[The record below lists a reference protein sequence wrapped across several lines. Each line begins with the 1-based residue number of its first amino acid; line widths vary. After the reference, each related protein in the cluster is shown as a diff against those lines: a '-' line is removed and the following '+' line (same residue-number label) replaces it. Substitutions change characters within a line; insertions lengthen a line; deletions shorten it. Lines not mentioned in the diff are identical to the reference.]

1 MKRWQMNDKGFIKIY
16 RSLLQWEWYE
26 DINTTRLFI
35 HCLLMANWEDNNWQ
49 GLLLKRGSFVTSI
62 NRLSKETGLTVQQTR
77 TAINKLK
84 STCNI
89 TSKTTSKYTVIS
101 IQNYDKL
108 QENNKQITNEQQTN
122 NTQVNKKITTT
133 KEYKNIR
140 TKEYNI
146 YFFLEES
153 FGRTITSVEMRKL
166 DEWRKWFSDDVIG
179 YAIELTVMRG
189 AKGLS
194 YTEGIINSWHDKGFK
209 NLEQCK
215 NENKEFKVNNEAV
228 KRIQEF
234 EDYDW
239 LNE

>member
-1 MKRWQMNDKGFIKIY
+1 MNDKGFIKIY

-35 HCLLMANWEDNNWQ
+35 HCLLMANWEDKNWQ
-49 GLLLKRGSFVTSI
+49 GLLIKRGSFVTSI
-62 NRLSKETGLTVQQTR
+62 NKLSKETGLTVQQTR

-122 NTQVNKKITTT
+122 NMQVNKQITTT

>member
-1 MKRWQMNDKGFIKIY
+1 MNDKGFIKIY

-35 HCLLMANWEDNNWQ
+35 HCLLMANWEDKNWQ
-49 GLLLKRGSFVTSI
+49 GLLIKRGSFVTSI
-62 NRLSKETGLTVQQTR
+62 NKLSKETGLTVQQTR

-122 NTQVNKKITTT
+122 NTQVNKQITTT

-215 NENKEFKVNNEAV
+215 NENKEFKVNNEAI